1 MSSGMIMFD
10 KDKANFYDWLQRE
23 LEKELR
29 KIYRIYMIG
38 VFGDRFIIWFL
49 NNDNSVSIPLN
60 VMKEIYDSEKSMEK
74 LTSIIESEYVAR
86 IKK

>member
-1 MSSGMIMFD
+1 MIGGIIMFD

-23 LEKELR
+23 LERELK
-29 KIYRIYMIG
+29 KIYRIYRIG

-49 NNDNSVSIPLN
+49 NNDNSLSIPLN

-74 LTSIIESEYVAR
+74 LTSIIESEYVAK